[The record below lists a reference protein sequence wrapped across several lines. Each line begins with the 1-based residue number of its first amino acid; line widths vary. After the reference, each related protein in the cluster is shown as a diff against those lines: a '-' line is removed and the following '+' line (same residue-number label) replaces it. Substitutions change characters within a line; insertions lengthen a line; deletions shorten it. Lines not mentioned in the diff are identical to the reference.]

1 MRPVFSV
8 VMPTYGVEKYIEKAI
23 RSVQAQTFENW
34 ELLVIDDCTCDQSA
48 EIACEIAKTDSRIR
62 IVHHEINQ
70 GLSAARNT
78 GIQEAVGEYIWF
90 MDPDD
95 WVEPELMQAVAASLE
110 KNRAEMVLFGLQEE
124 YYAPDGHLQYSHPI
138 SPTEQYFT
146 TQETLRKEFIRLEQ
160 QTLYGYA
167 WNKFYNLDYLRS
179 QNLWYT
185 DVEMNLT
192 NKFVENYYELHEWR
206 IAMILNQYRSWKL
219 DNENVRAILGGL
231 YGRYIL
237 SALQRNCSKEA
248 NMSYRMRKKWCR
260 NLFERPLF
268 RELIPGAKA
277 KDSFSLKIA
286 LRCLKW
292 KQVGLCLVLGR
303 GIYLVREK
311 MPVLYSKV
319 KAER

>member
-1 MRPVFSV
+1 MSN
-8 VMPTYGVEKYIEKAI
+8 IERMNLLAI
-23 RSVQAQTFENW
+23 TPYHY
-34 ELLVIDDCTCDQSA
+34 
-48 EIACEIAKTDSRIR
+48 AKR
-62 IVHHEINQ
+62 
-70 GLSAARNT
+70 
-78 GIQEAVGEYIWF
+78 
-90 MDPDD
+90 
-95 WVEPELMQAVAASLE
+95 
-110 KNRAEMVLFGLQEE
+110 
-124 YYAPDGHLQYSHPI
+124 
-138 SPTEQYFT
+138 
-146 TQETLRKEFIRLEQ
+146 
-160 QTLYGYA
+160 
-167 WNKFYNLDYLRS
+167 
-179 QNLWYT
+179 
-185 DVEMNLT
+185 VEMNLT